1 MKYVNL
7 IFGSLPRI
15 MYAHEC
21 TIKDLNGQPRSNGY
35 FELTFVEQG
44 EMNVKSAR
52 LETDCKIGAGE
63 FFFAPVGVE
72 YEASTKGEL
81 KHSCAAF
88 FSKADTSSRTK
99 ERLFLTGRT
108 TPFW

>member
-44 EMNVKSAR
+44 DKCDQAVLR
-52 LETDCKIGAGE
+52 Q
-63 FFFAPVGVE
+63 P
-72 YEASTKGEL
+72 
-81 KHSCAAF
+81 
-88 FSKADTSSRTK
+88 
-99 ERLFLTGRT
+99 
-108 TPFW
+108 